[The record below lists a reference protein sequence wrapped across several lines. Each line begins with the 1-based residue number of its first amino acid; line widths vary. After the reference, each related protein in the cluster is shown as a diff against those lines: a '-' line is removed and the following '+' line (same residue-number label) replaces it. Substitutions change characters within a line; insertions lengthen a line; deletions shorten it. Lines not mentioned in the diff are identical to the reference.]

1 MMPTTAEN
9 CSVGLALVLA
19 AVAAVASL
27 PVQAGEVGRKLNWLL
42 TTGAAPDVVAAAGV
56 FGETTDLVPSD

>member
-1 MMPTTAEN
+1 MMPTTTEN

-19 AVAAVASL
+19 AVAAAASL

-42 TTGAAPDVVAAAGV
+42 TTGAAPDVVEAAGV
-56 FGETTDLVPSD
+56 FGETPDLMMSD